1 MVMLE
6 NIKQDGDIVL
16 FDGYREGKK
25 DDHFSMAVD
34 IVNKKIISCSSEVC
48 IYERQAFFKILTLS
62 KTGEPF
68 PEKVMSMW
76 C

>member
-6 NIKQDGDIVL
+6 NIKQDGNTVY

-25 DDHFSMAVD
+25 DDHFSMVVD
-34 IVNKKIISCSSEVC
+34 ILSRKIVSCSTEVC

-62 KTGEPF
+62 KTGEPL
-68 PEKVMSMW
+68 PENVMSMW